1 MVINC
6 FYVVFQNCYS
16 IPAGWFSRHFF
27 WMTREPEMTRPSW
40 SPVPWRC
47 SCRDAGAKWL
57 GGDVGDG
64 HRFAPPVGRCASL
77 FEGYGIHQ
85 GCQGRFVF
93 GLGWT
98 KTANSCFKKCDDNGF
113 LWCKAAMQDRNI
125 ALSHQKHTQ
134 YWRQENS
141 FALSFWLFKVQFMVL
156 ENICKMLQVP
166 TASLARFSHQHFQN
180 RCITI
185 ARHGSRPRPR
195 HLWTK

>member
-1 MVINC
+1 MTYILIPC
-6 FYVVFQNCYS
+6 ALEVFLPWC
-16 IPAGWFSRHFF
+16 RC
-27 WMTREPEMTRPSW
+27 EMTGW
-40 SPVPWRC
+40 WRC
-47 SCRDAGAKWL
+47 WRWSGKVMLSLVPFCTACL
-57 GGDVGDG
+57 YVL
-64 HRFAPPVGRCASL
+64 RF

-93 GLGWT
+93 GLRWT

-156 ENICKMLQVP
+156 ESTCKMLQVP
-166 TASLARFSHQHFQN
+166 TASLARFSQQHFQN
-180 RCITI
+180 RCNTI